1 MIHIR
6 KDDYLQLSLLLSRHP
21 EAAGRASLRDELAAA
36 TVLPRENFPADVVAM
51 NSRVGFV
58 DLDSG
63 EHEEYTLTLPQ
74 HADAEARRLS
84 VLSPI
89 GTALLGYRVGD
100 EVSWPTPGGA
110 RRLRIVAVTHGEA
123 PTAGEAADAFLVRL
137 LGGIPVAEGARP

>member
-21 EAAGRASLRDELAAA
+21 EAAGRASLRDELATA

-58 DLDSG
+58 DLESS

-74 HADAEARRLS
+74 HADAEARRIS
-84 VLSPI
+84 VLSPV
-89 GTALLGYRVGD
+89 GTALIGYRVGD

-110 RRLRIVAVTHGEA
+110 RRLRIVAVAHGEA
-123 PTAGEAADAFLVRL
+123 PTTGEAADAFLVRL
-137 LGGIPVAEGARP
+137 LGGSPATASARA

>member
-6 KDDYLQLSLLLSRHP
+6 KDDFDQLNLLLARHP

-36 TVLPRENFPADVVAM
+36 TVLPREQFPADVVAM
-51 NSRVGFV
+51 NCRVGFV
-58 DLDSG
+58 DLDSN
-63 EHEEYTLTLPQ
+63 EREEYTLTLPQ

-100 EVSWPTPGGA
+100 EIAWPTPGGS
-110 RRLRIVAVTHGEA
+110 RRLRIVAVDEDTE
-123 PTAGEAADAFLVRL
+123 PAGEAVDAFLVRL
-137 LGGIPVAEGARP
+137 LGRGTEPQAARR